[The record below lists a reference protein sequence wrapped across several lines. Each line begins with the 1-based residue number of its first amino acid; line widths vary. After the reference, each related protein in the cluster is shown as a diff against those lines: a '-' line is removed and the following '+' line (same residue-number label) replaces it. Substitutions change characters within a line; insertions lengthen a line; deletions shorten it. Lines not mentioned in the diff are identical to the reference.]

1 MFVSREEEFERGSYL
16 LFCIF
21 FTFVCFFLRFIELHD
36 ITLLL
41 TCVYYYALYVYL
53 LRINQSFHFLSSDEE
68 SAAFDA
74 RDAFFL
80 GALSDGDGDGSR
92 GVAEF
97 VDGFREDASDGEV
110 FSGDSFG

>member
-1 MFVSREEEFERGSYL
+1 VFVSREEEFERGALIFFFAFFSL
-16 LFCIF
+16 LFVF
-21 FTFVCFFLRFIELHD
+21 F
-36 ITLLL
+36 
-41 TCVYYYALYVYL
+41 CVSSKIIRHHTINMCMMSTL

-80 GALSDGDGDGSR
+80 GAFSDGDGDGSR